1 LVNDAGRILAEGV
14 VGGRTYVGRILA
26 EGVVGGRTY
35 VGRIWGIDIDAV
47 EIDIETAVRS
57 SLWLSL
63 ACNYLLESFSTFF

>member
-14 VGGRTYVGRILA
+14 VGGRTYVGRIW
-26 EGVVGGRTY
+26 E
-35 VGRIWGIDIDAV
+35 IDIDAV
-47 EIDIETAVRS
+47 EIDIETAVHS